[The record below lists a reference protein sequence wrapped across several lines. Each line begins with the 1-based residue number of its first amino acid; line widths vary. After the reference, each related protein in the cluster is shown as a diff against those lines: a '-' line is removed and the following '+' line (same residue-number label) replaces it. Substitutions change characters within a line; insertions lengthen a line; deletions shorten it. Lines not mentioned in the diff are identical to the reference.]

1 MKNKLSIITAA
12 LCVSVILFS
21 CKKSD
26 DTNIPLD
33 STEAMLASK
42 DFAVSENLT
51 EDDNQLYLETT
62 NREDISGL
70 RPEGNG
76 PGNLGCA
83 TVTVTPALGFP
94 KTVVIDFGTGC
105 TSPNGILRSGII
117 QIVVSDSLRLQGSTS
132 VMTFNNY
139 YVNSL
144 KREGTITW
152 TNQNTPTGRG
162 WQRKVEN
169 GKITDSTGHYW
180 TFESLRNIVQVAGF
194 STPRVILDDAFS
206 ITGSGSVTN
215 DMQIT
220 RTNTITQA
228 LHKAVAC
235 DNIDAGE
242 TKVVGPHHTSI
253 LNYGNGDCDRIATIS
268 IDGNAPVTI
277 LLR

>member
-1 MKNKLSIITAA
+1 MKNKLSLLIAG
-12 LCVSVILFS
+12 LCFSVILFS

-26 DTNIPLD
+26 DNNLTPDNNE
-33 STEAMLASK
+33 TMLAAR

-51 EDDNQLYLETT
+51 EDDNQIYLETT
-62 NREDISGL
+62 DREDISGY

-83 TVTVTPALGFP
+83 TVTVTPASGFP
-94 KTVVIDFGTGC
+94 KTIIIDFGTGC
-105 TSPNGILRSGII
+105 TSPNGVTRKGII
-117 QIVVSDSLRLQGSTS
+117 QIVVSDSLRFVGSTS

-139 YVNSL
+139 YVNNL

-152 TNQNTPTGRG
+152 TNQNTASGRG

-169 GKITDSTGHYW
+169 GKLTDSTGHYW
-180 TFESLRNIVQVAGF
+180 TFESVKNIAQVAGF
-194 STPRVILDDAFS
+194 STPHVILDDAFS

-215 DMQIT
+215 DSSVT
-220 RTNTITQA
+220 RTNTITHA

-235 DNIDAGE
+235 DNIDEGE
-242 TKVVGPHHTSI
+242 IRIVGPQHTTV
-253 LNYGNGDCDRIATIS
+253 LNFGHGECDRIATIS
-268 IDGNAPVTI
+268 IDGQSPINI